1 MLNQFLED
9 MARQPFVDGERDCAL
24 TVADWVVRA
33 TGCADPAA
41 HLRGRYRTPIG
52 RARILNRFGGLKTV
66 MVTAAEHAGL
76 AETDAP
82 QRGDV
87 GLIRVG
93 KRQFAAICLGTR
105 WAVKGQGLEVMPAD
119 TVIRAWRV

>member
-1 MLNQFLED
+1 MLDQFLED

-52 RARILNRFGGLKTV
+52 RARILNRLGGLEAV
-66 MVTAAEHAGL
+66 MAAAAANAGL
-76 AETDAP
+76 SETP
-82 QRGDV
+82 TPKRGDV
-87 GLIRVG
+87 GLIRIG
-93 KRQFAAICLGTR
+93 KRQFAAICLGR
-105 WAVKGQGLEVMPAD
+105 HWAVKGQGVEVMPAD

>member
-1 MLNQFLED
+1 MLDQFLED

-24 TVADWVVRA
+24 TVADWVVLA
-33 TGCADPAA
+33 TGCADPVA

-52 RARILNRFGGLKTV
+52 RARILNRLGGLEAV
-66 MVTAAEHAGL
+66 MATAAEHAGL
-76 AETDAP
+76 SEAATP
-82 QRGDV
+82 KRGDV

-93 KRQFAAICLGTR
+93 KRQFAAICLGSR
-105 WAVKGQGLEVMPAD
+105 WAVKGHGVEVMPAD

>member
-1 MLNQFLED
+1 MLDQFLED

-24 TVADWVVRA
+24 TVADWVMVA
-33 TGCADPAA
+33 TACTDPVA

-52 RARILNRFGGLKTV
+52 RARILNRLGGLEAV
-66 MVTAAEHAGL
+66 MTTAAATVGL
-76 AETDAP
+76 AETSTP

-93 KRQFAAICLGTR
+93 KRQFAAICLGHR
-105 WAVKGQGLEVMPAD
+105 WAVKGQGVEVMPAD